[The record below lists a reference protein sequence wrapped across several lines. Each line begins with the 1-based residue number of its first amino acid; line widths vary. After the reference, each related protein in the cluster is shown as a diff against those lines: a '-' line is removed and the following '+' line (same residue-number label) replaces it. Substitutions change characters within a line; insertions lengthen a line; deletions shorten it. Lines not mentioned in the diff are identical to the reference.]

1 MVEGRNVN
9 GYSVPSNDFSILH
22 AIAPEVPGTPT
33 TTNSGTNIVI
43 DWSAPT
49 DNGSV
54 ITSYTILI
62 LQSDGLTYTED
73 SVNCDGLDST
83 IILATQCTIPLSV
96 LTSAPYS
103 LSLTTSVQAKV
114 AATNVKNT
122 SLLSSAGNGATIITT
137 PDAPISLSENTAQRT
152 ASTLG
157 LTWTEGNANGGSAI
171 IDYRINYAEQGETY
185 SVLTSTSS
193 SSYQITGL
201 TAGKT
206 YEFKI
211 EARNEYGYSI
221 FSSTLSLLCA
231 TIPAVPTSIA
241 TTYSH
246 GSTVKVTWS
255 LPTTNGSP
263 ITAYK
268 IFIK

>member
-122 SLLSSAGNGATIITT
+122 SLLSSAGNGATIITS
-137 PDAPISLSENTAQRT
+137 PDAPISLSENTSERSAT
-152 ASTLG
+152 ELG
-157 LTWTEGNANGGSAI
+157 FTWTEGASNGGSAI
-171 IDYRINYAEQGETY
+171 YDYRIN
-185 SVLTSTSS
+185 
-193 SSYQITGL
+193 
-201 TAGKT
+201 
-206 YEFKI
+206 
-211 EARNEYGYSI
+211 
-221 FSSTLSLLCA
+221 
-231 TIPAVPTSIA
+231 IA
-241 TTYSH
+241 
-246 GSTVKVTWS
+246 
-255 LPTTNGSP
+255 N
-263 ITAYK
+263 
-268 IFIK
+268 